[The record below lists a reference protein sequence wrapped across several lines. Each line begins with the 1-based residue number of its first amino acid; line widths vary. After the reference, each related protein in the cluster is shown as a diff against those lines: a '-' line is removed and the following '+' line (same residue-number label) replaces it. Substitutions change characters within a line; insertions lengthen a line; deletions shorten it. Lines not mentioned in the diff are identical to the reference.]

1 MSKIVNSF
9 SRIAVSDSDGCE
21 MAFVRCESLTTKI
34 VRDIDK
40 ATKWHYPEKHNA
52 ETLCDKLNNT
62 HALVQFEVLD
72 YEVVETERRVKPRR
86 QRTEE

>member
-9 SRIAVSDSDGCE
+9 SRIAVSDSNGGI
-21 MAFVRCESLTTKI
+21 MGFVHTSCDDTK
-34 VRDIDK
+34 VYRDINW
-40 ATKWHYPEKHNA
+40 ATCWSESDRYHALK
-52 ETLCDKLNNT
+52 LCDELNNT